1 MDALQR
7 DALASLRLTW
17 APTSDDL
24 WRPQAA
30 THVRGLN
37 EHAVDDVMAAF
48 GDAQRVVNE
57 LRTFLGMPVIRLR
70 PRHAALT
77 TRQLEVL
84 TLLCLGKPNK
94 VIARDLNL
102 SENTVRVHVAAIF
115 VQLRVNSRSTALLMA
130 QRLGLLNAAPLAS
143 PVA

>member
-17 APTSDDL
+17 APTADDL

-48 GDAQRVVNE
+48 GDAQRDAE
-57 LRTFLGMPVIRLR
+57 CDRDGKA
-70 PRHAALT
+70 RH
-77 TRQLEVL
+77 
-84 TLLCLGKPNK
+84 GGP
-94 VIARDLNL
+94 
-102 SENTVRVHVAAIF
+102 
-115 VQLRVNSRSTALLMA
+115 
-130 QRLGLLNAAPLAS
+130 
-143 PVA
+143 